1 MIAADAFLGT
11 GFAAGFDFY
20 TGVPCSFLT
29 PLINGAI
36 TDKRLTY
43 AAAAS
48 EGEAVAIASGAWLA
62 GHKTAVMCQNSG
74 LGNAVNPLTS
84 LNFPFRIPTLL
95 IVTWRAGPGLADE
108 PQHELMGRITPGL
121 LDLME
126 VPHRPFPAEDG
137 EIAAAIGEAGAVM
150 EKTGLPFA
158 FIMQKGDVGND
169 GADAMK
175 APEARPRGEAAD
187 LLDQGPLPARMQ
199 ALETVLSGVSD
210 DAVLIATTGKCG
222 RELFTLS
229 DRPQHLYQVGSM
241 GCAAAMGLGVALN
254 ADNPVVVLD
263 GDGAALMKMG
273 SLATIGA
280 YGPRNLTH
288 IILDNGTYDSTGGQ
302 PTVSRSVDFAAI
314 AAGCGYANSY
324 RCDGL
329 GGFARA
335 LKSAQSGPGPHLIHM
350 RIQPGSMKDLGR
362 PTIKPPEV
370 ALRFKEFLAS
380 GAGEGQKASAA
391 LIPRSG
397 DNDP

>member
-1 MIAADAFLGT
+1 VIQADAFLRSGH
-11 GFAAGFDFY
+11 AAGFDFY

-29 PLINGAI
+29 PLINGVI
-36 TDKRLTY
+36 TDKRMTY
-43 AAAAS
+43 VAAAS

-74 LGNAVNPLTS
+74 LGNAVNPITS
-84 LNFPFRIPTLL
+84 LNFPFRIPSLL
-95 IVTWRAGPGLADE
+95 IVIWRAGPGLNDE
-108 PQHELMGRITPGL
+108 PQHELMGRITPNL
-121 LDLME
+121 LELME
-126 VPHRPFPAEDG
+126 VPHRPFPAEKA
-137 EIAAAIGEAGAVM
+137 EIDAAIEEAGAKM

-169 GADAMK
+169 GAEAMT

-187 LLDQGPLPARMQ
+187 LLDQGTPPARKE
-199 ALETVLSGVSD
+199 ALETVLSEVSD
-210 DAVLIATTGKCG
+210 DAAVIATTGKCG

-280 YGPRNLTH
+280 YGPKNLIH
-288 IILDNGTYDSTGGQ
+288 VVLDNGTYDSTGGQ
-302 PTVSRSVDFAAI
+302 PTVSQSVEFAAV
-314 AAGCGYANSY
+314 AAACGYANSY
-324 RCDGL
+324 RCDGP
-329 GGFARA
+329 GGFAQA

-370 ALRFKEFLAS
+370 ARRFKEFLAS
-380 GAGEGQKASAA
+380 GAGAGQKA
-391 LIPRSG
+391 
-397 DNDP
+397 